1 MQETNTVEIKKQIED
16 RTFRRYVLSV
26 NSGQEDLVL
35 ENLKERVVR
44 QWLQEDVIELLNPKV
59 NEVSVSKKW
68 EKVIKQKR
76 LYPGYLFFK
85 SRMNDK
91 IWYVI
96 RNTPWVRLIV
106 WADTHPVPL
115 TDDEFNK
122 MMQQVQ
128 ASEDSLDVRVPFKKG
143 DLVLIKSWDLKG
155 TKWTVLSVDSE
166 KWLITV
172 SVEWLGQLTPTTVC
186 LNGYCGNCSIVLSS
200 KIPNHDRKQK
210 SNYVF
215 IDSLISQLIDSLF
228 VNLYEEGYVV

>member
-26 NSGQEDLVL
+26 NSGQEELVL
-35 ENLKERVVR
+35 ENLKERVAR
-44 QWLQEDVIELLNPKV
+44 QWLQEDVVELLNPKV

-85 SRMNDK
+85 SKMNDK
-91 IWYVI
+91 TWYVI
-96 RNTPWVRLIV
+96 RNTPGVRLIV

-128 ASEDSLDVRVPFKKG
+128 ASEDSLDIKVPFKKG

-166 KWLITV
+166 KWLVTV
-172 SVEWLGQLTPTTVC
+172 SVEWLGQLTPTTVWMDTVE
-186 LNGYCGNCSIVLSS
+186 IA
-200 KIPNHDRKQK
+200 Q
-210 SNYVF
+210 
-215 IDSLISQLIDSLF
+215 
-228 VNLYEEGYVV
+228 

>member
-26 NSGQEDLVL
+26 NSGQEELVL
-35 ENLKERVVR
+35 ENLKERVAR
-44 QWLQEDVIELLNPKV
+44 QWLQEDVIELLKPKV
-59 NEVSVSKKW
+59 SEVSVSRKW

-128 ASEDSLDVRVPFKKG
+128 ASEDSLDIKVPFKKW
-143 DLVLIKSWDLKG
+143 DLVLIKSWDLKW
-155 TKWTVLSVDSE
+155 TKWTILSVDSE
-166 KWLITV
+166 KWFVTV
-172 SVEWLGQLTPTTVC
+172 RVERLGQLTPTTVWMDTVE
-186 LNGYCGNCSIVLSS
+186 IA
-200 KIPNHDRKQK
+200 Q
-210 SNYVF
+210 
-215 IDSLISQLIDSLF
+215 
-228 VNLYEEGYVV
+228 

>member
-44 QWLQEDVIELLNPKV
+44 QGLQEDVIELLNPKV

-128 ASEDSLDVRVPFKKG
+128 ASEDSLDVKVPFKKG
-143 DLVLIKSWDLKG
+143 DLVLIKSWDLKW

-172 SVEWLGQLTPTTVC
+172 SVEWLGQLTPTTVWMDTVE
-186 LNGYCGNCSIVLSS
+186 IA
-200 KIPNHDRKQK
+200 Q
-210 SNYVF
+210 
-215 IDSLISQLIDSLF
+215 
-228 VNLYEEGYVV
+228 

>member
-26 NSGQEDLVL
+26 NSWQEELVL
-35 ENLKERVVR
+35 ENLKERVAR

-59 NEVSVSKKW
+59 SEVSVSKKW

-76 LYPGYLFFK
+76 LYPWYLFFK

-96 RNTPWVRLIV
+96 RNTPGVRLIV

-115 TDDEFNK
+115 TDEEFNK
-122 MMQQVQ
+122 MMEQVH
-128 ASEDSLDVRVPFKKG
+128 ASEDASDIKVPFKKW
-143 DLVLIKSWDLKG
+143 DLVLIKSWDLKW
-155 TKWTVLSVDSE
+155 TKWSVISIDSD

-172 SVEWLGQLTPTTVC
+172 SVEWLWQLTPTTVW
-186 LNGYCGNCSIVLSS
+186 
-200 KIPNHDRKQK
+200 
-210 SNYVF
+210 
-215 IDSLISQLIDSLF
+215 IDTVEIAQ
-228 VNLYEEGYVV
+228 

>member
-26 NSGQEDLVL
+26 NSGQEELVL
-35 ENLKERVVR
+35 ENLKERVAR

-59 NEVSVSKKW
+59 SEVSVSRKW

-128 ASEDSLDVRVPFKKG
+128 ASEDSLDIKVPFKKW
-143 DLVLIKSWDLKG
+143 DLVLIKSWDLKW
-155 TKWTVLSVDSE
+155 TKWTILSVDSE
-166 KWLITV
+166 KWFVTV
-172 SVEWLGQLTPTTVC
+172 SVERLGQLTPTTVWMDTVE
-186 LNGYCGNCSIVLSS
+186 IA
-200 KIPNHDRKQK
+200 Q
-210 SNYVF
+210 
-215 IDSLISQLIDSLF
+215 
-228 VNLYEEGYVV
+228 

>member
-35 ENLKERVVR
+35 ENLKERVIR
-44 QWLQEDVIELLNPKV
+44 QWLQEDVIEILNPKI

-115 TDDEFNK
+115 TDEEFNQ
-122 MMQQVQ
+122 MMQQVK
-128 ASEDSLDVRVPFKKG
+128 ASEDSFDVKVPFKKW
-143 DLVLIKSWDLKG
+143 DLVRIKSGEL
-155 TKWTVLSVDSE
+155 KWTEWKIISVDSE
-166 KWLITV
+166 KWLVTIST
-172 SVEWLGQLTPTTVC
+172 ELLGQLTPMTVWMDTVE
-186 LNGYCGNCSIVLSS
+186 IA
-200 KIPNHDRKQK
+200 Q
-210 SNYVF
+210 
-215 IDSLISQLIDSLF
+215 
-228 VNLYEEGYVV
+228 

>member
-35 ENLKERVVR
+35 ENLKERVIR
-44 QWLQEDVIELLNPKV
+44 QWLQEDVIEILNPKV
-59 NEVSVSKKW
+59 NEVSVKKW

-96 RNTPWVRLIV
+96 RNTPGVRLIV

-115 TDDEFNK
+115 TDEEFNQ
-122 MMQQVQ
+122 MMQQIK
-128 ASEDSLDVRVPFKKG
+128 ASEETSDIKVPFKKW
-143 DLVLIKSWDLKG
+143 DLVKIKSWDFKDM
-155 TKWTVLSVDSE
+155 KWNVKSIDPE

-172 SVEWLGQLTPTTVC
+172 NVEWLGQIAPTTVW
-186 LNGYCGNCSIVLSS
+186 
-200 KIPNHDRKQK
+200 
-210 SNYVF
+210 
-215 IDSLISQLIDSLF
+215 IDTVEIAQ
-228 VNLYEEGYVV
+228 

>member
-35 ENLKERVVR
+35 ENLKERVIR
-44 QWLQEDVIELLNPKV
+44 QWLQEDVVELLNPKV

-96 RNTPWVRLIV
+96 RNTPGVRLIV

-115 TDDEFNK
+115 TDDEFNQ
-122 MMQQVQ
+122 MMQQVK
-128 ASEDSLDVRVPFKKG
+128 ASEDSSDIKVPFKKW
-143 DLVLIKSWDLKG
+143 DLVRIKSGEL
-155 TKWTVLSVDSE
+155 KWTEWKIISVDSE
-166 KWLITV
+166 KWLVTIST
-172 SVEWLGQLTPTTVC
+172 ELLGQLTPMTVWMDTVE
-186 LNGYCGNCSIVLSS
+186 IA
-200 KIPNHDRKQK
+200 Q
-210 SNYVF
+210 
-215 IDSLISQLIDSLF
+215 
-228 VNLYEEGYVV
+228 

>member
-26 NSGQEDLVL
+26 NSGQEELVL
-35 ENLKERVVR
+35 ENLKERVAR
-44 QWLQEDVIELLNPKV
+44 QWLQEDVVELLNPKV

-96 RNTPWVRLIV
+96 RNTPGVRLIV

-128 ASEDSLDVRVPFKKG
+128 ASEDSLDIKVPFKKG

-166 KWLITV
+166 KWLVTV
-172 SVEWLGQLTPTTVC
+172 SVEWLGQLTPTTVWMDTVE
-186 LNGYCGNCSIVLSS
+186 IA
-200 KIPNHDRKQK
+200 Q
-210 SNYVF
+210 
-215 IDSLISQLIDSLF
+215 
-228 VNLYEEGYVV
+228 

>member
-44 QWLQEDVIELLNPKV
+44 QWLQEDVVEILNPKV

-96 RNTPWVRLIV
+96 RNTPGVRLIV

-143 DLVLIKSWDLKG
+143 DLVLIKSWDLKW
-155 TKWTVLSVDSE
+155 TKWTVISVDSD
-166 KWLITV
+166 KGLVTV
-172 SVEWLGQLTPTTVC
+172 SVEWLGQLTPTTVWMDTVE
-186 LNGYCGNCSIVLSS
+186 IA
-200 KIPNHDRKQK
+200 Q
-210 SNYVF
+210 
-215 IDSLISQLIDSLF
+215 
-228 VNLYEEGYVV
+228 

>member
-128 ASEDSLDVRVPFKKG
+128 ASEDSSDIKVPLKKG
-143 DLVLIKSWDLKG
+143 DLVLIKSWDLKW
-155 TKWTVLSVDSE
+155 TKWTILSVDSE
-166 KWLITV
+166 KGLVTV
-172 SVEWLGQLTPTTVC
+172 SVEWLGQLTPTTVWMDTVE
-186 LNGYCGNCSIVLSS
+186 IA
-200 KIPNHDRKQK
+200 Q
-210 SNYVF
+210 
-215 IDSLISQLIDSLF
+215 
-228 VNLYEEGYVV
+228 

>member
-35 ENLKERVVR
+35 ENLKERVIR

-91 IWYVI
+91 IRYVI

-128 ASEDSLDVRVPFKKG
+128 ASEDSLDVKVPFKKG
-143 DLVLIKSWDLKG
+143 DLVLIKSGDLKG

-172 SVEWLGQLTPTTVC
+172 SVEWLGQLTPTTVWMDTVE
-186 LNGYCGNCSIVLSS
+186 IA
-200 KIPNHDRKQK
+200 Q
-210 SNYVF
+210 
-215 IDSLISQLIDSLF
+215 
-228 VNLYEEGYVV
+228 

>member
-44 QWLQEDVIELLNPKV
+44 QWLQEDVIELLNPKI

-128 ASEDSLDVRVPFKKG
+128 ASEDSLDIKVPFKKW
-143 DLVLIKSWDLKG
+143 DLVLIKSWDLKW

-166 KWLITV
+166 KWLVTV
-172 SVEWLGQLTPTTVC
+172 SVEWLGQIAPTTVW
-186 LNGYCGNCSIVLSS
+186 
-200 KIPNHDRKQK
+200 
-210 SNYVF
+210 
-215 IDSLISQLIDSLF
+215 IDTVEIAQ
-228 VNLYEEGYVV
+228 

>member
-35 ENLKERVVR
+35 ENLKERVIR
-44 QWLQEDVIELLNPKV
+44 QWLKEDVIELLNPKV

-115 TDDEFNK
+115 TDDEFNQ

-128 ASEDSLDVRVPFKKG
+128 ASEDSLDIKVPFKKG
-143 DLVLIKSWDLKG
+143 DLVLIKSWDLKW
-155 TKWTVLSVDSE
+155 TKWTVISVDSE
-166 KWLITV
+166 KWLVTV
-172 SVEWLGQLTPTTVC
+172 SVEWLGQLTPTTVWMDTVE
-186 LNGYCGNCSIVLSS
+186 IA
-200 KIPNHDRKQK
+200 Q
-210 SNYVF
+210 
-215 IDSLISQLIDSLF
+215 
-228 VNLYEEGYVV
+228 

>member
-35 ENLKERVVR
+35 ENLKERVIR

-59 NEVSVSKKW
+59 NEISVSKKW
-68 EKVIKQKR
+68 EKVVKQKR

-96 RNTPWVRLIV
+96 RNTPGVRLIV

-115 TDDEFNK
+115 TDEEFNQ
-122 MMQQVQ
+122 MMEQIKV
-128 ASEDSLDVRVPFKKG
+128 SEDSLDIKVPFKKW
-143 DLVLIKSWDLKG
+143 DLVLIKSGDLKW
-155 TKWTVLSVDSE
+155 TKWSVISVDSD
-166 KWLITV
+166 KWLITI
-172 SVEWLGQLTPTTVC
+172 SYEILGQLAPTTVPMNSVE
-186 LNGYCGNCSIVLSS
+186 LA
-200 KIPNHDRKQK
+200 Q
-210 SNYVF
+210 
-215 IDSLISQLIDSLF
+215 
-228 VNLYEEGYVV
+228 

>member
-16 RTFRRYVLSV
+16 RTFKRYVLSV
-26 NSGQEDLVL
+26 NSGQEELVL
-35 ENLKERVVR
+35 ENLKERVIR

-59 NEVSVSKKW
+59 NEVSVNKKW

-122 MMQQVQ
+122 MMQQVY
-128 ASEDSLDVRVPFKKG
+128 ASEESLDVKVPFKKG
-143 DLVLIKSWDLKG
+143 DLVLIKSGDLKW
-155 TKWTVLSVDSE
+155 TKWTVISVDSE
-166 KWLITV
+166 KWLVTV
-172 SVEWLGQLTPTTVC
+172 SVEWLGQLTPTTVWMDTVE
-186 LNGYCGNCSIVLSS
+186 IA
-200 KIPNHDRKQK
+200 Q
-210 SNYVF
+210 
-215 IDSLISQLIDSLF
+215 
-228 VNLYEEGYVV
+228 

>member
-44 QWLQEDVIELLNPKV
+44 QWLQEDVIELLNPKI
-59 NEVSVSKKW
+59 NEISMNKKW
-68 EKVIKQKR
+68 EKIVKQKR

-122 MMQQVQ
+122 MMQQVK
-128 ASEDSLDVRVPFKKG
+128 ASEDSLDVKVPFKKW
-143 DLVLIKSWDLKG
+143 DFVKIKTWEL
-155 TKWTVLSVDSE
+155 KWTEWKIISVDLE
-166 KWLITV
+166 KWLVTV
-172 SVEWLGQLTPTTVC
+172 STELLGQLTPMTVWMDTVE
-186 LNGYCGNCSIVLSS
+186 IA
-200 KIPNHDRKQK
+200 Q
-210 SNYVF
+210 
-215 IDSLISQLIDSLF
+215 
-228 VNLYEEGYVV
+228 

>member
-26 NSGQEDLVL
+26 NSGQEELVL
-35 ENLKERVVR
+35 ENLKERVAR
-44 QWLQEDVIELLNPKV
+44 QWLQEDVIEILNPKV
-59 NEVSVSKKW
+59 NEVSVNKKW

-115 TDDEFNK
+115 TDEEFNQ
-122 MMQQVQ
+122 MMQQVK
-128 ASEDSLDVRVPFKKG
+128 ASEDSLDIKVPFKKW
-143 DLVLIKSWDLKG
+143 DLVKIKSWDFKDMKSGDLKG

-166 KWLITV
+166 KWLVTV
-172 SVEWLGQLTPTTVC
+172 SVEWLWQLTPTTVWMDTVE
-186 LNGYCGNCSIVLSS
+186 IA
-200 KIPNHDRKQK
+200 Q
-210 SNYVF
+210 
-215 IDSLISQLIDSLF
+215 
-228 VNLYEEGYVV
+228 

>member
-16 RTFRRYVLSV
+16 RTLRRYVLSV

-35 ENLKERVVR
+35 ENLKERVIR
-44 QWLQEDVIELLNPKV
+44 QGLQEDVVEILNPKI

-68 EKVIKQKR
+68 EKVVKQKR

-115 TDDEFNK
+115 TDDEFNQ
-122 MMQQVQ
+122 MMQQVR
-128 ASEDSLDVRVPFKKG
+128 ASEDSLDVKVPFKKW
-143 DLVLIKSWDLKG
+143 DLVKIKSGEL
-155 TKWTVLSVDSE
+155 KWTEWKIISIDSE
-166 KWLITV
+166 KWLVTIST
-172 SVEWLGQLTPTTVC
+172 ELLGQLTPMTVWMDTVE
-186 LNGYCGNCSIVLSS
+186 IA
-200 KIPNHDRKQK
+200 Q
-210 SNYVF
+210 
-215 IDSLISQLIDSLF
+215 
-228 VNLYEEGYVV
+228 

>member
-26 NSGQEDLVL
+26 NSGQEELVL
-35 ENLKERVVR
+35 ENLKERVAR

-115 TDDEFNK
+115 TDEEFNK

-128 ASEDSLDVRVPFKKG
+128 ASEDSLDIKVPFKKG
-143 DLVLIKSWDLKG
+143 DLVLIKSWDLKW
-155 TKWTVLSVDSE
+155 TKWTILSIDSE
-166 KWLITV
+166 KWLVTV
-172 SVEWLGQLTPTTVC
+172 SVEWLGQLTPTTV
-186 LNGYCGNCSIVLSS
+186 GMDTVEIA
-200 KIPNHDRKQK
+200 Q
-210 SNYVF
+210 
-215 IDSLISQLIDSLF
+215 
-228 VNLYEEGYVV
+228 

>member
-35 ENLKERVVR
+35 ENLKERVIR
-44 QWLQEDVIELLNPKV
+44 QWLQEDVIELLNPKI

-128 ASEDSLDVRVPFKKG
+128 TSEDSLDVKVPFKKG
-143 DLVLIKSWDLKG
+143 DLVLIKSWDLKW

-172 SVEWLGQLTPTTVC
+172 SVERLGQLTPTTVWMDTVE
-186 LNGYCGNCSIVLSS
+186 IA
-200 KIPNHDRKQK
+200 Q
-210 SNYVF
+210 
-215 IDSLISQLIDSLF
+215 
-228 VNLYEEGYVV
+228 

>member
-26 NSGQEDLVL
+26 NSGQEELVL
-35 ENLKERVVR
+35 ENLKERVAR

-172 SVEWLGQLTPTTVC
+172 SVEWLGQLTPTTVWMDTVE
-186 LNGYCGNCSIVLSS
+186 IA
-200 KIPNHDRKQK
+200 Q
-210 SNYVF
+210 
-215 IDSLISQLIDSLF
+215 
-228 VNLYEEGYVV
+228 

>member
-1 MQETNTVEIKKQIED
+1 MQETNTVEIKRQIED

-35 ENLKERVVR
+35 ENLKERVIR
-44 QWLQEDVIELLNPKV
+44 QWLQEDVIELLNPKI
-59 NEVSVSKKW
+59 NEISMNKKW
-68 EKVIKQKR
+68 EKIIKQKR

-122 MMQQVQ
+122 MMEQVK
-128 ASEDSLDVRVPFKKG
+128 ASEESLDVKVPFKKW
-143 DLVLIKSWDLKG
+143 DFVRIKTWEL
-155 TKWTVLSVDSE
+155 KWTEWKIISIDSE
-166 KWLITV
+166 KWLVTI
-172 SVEWLGQLTPTTVC
+172 SAELMGQLTPMTVWMDAVE
-186 LNGYCGNCSIVLSS
+186 IA
-200 KIPNHDRKQK
+200 Q
-210 SNYVF
+210 
-215 IDSLISQLIDSLF
+215 
-228 VNLYEEGYVV
+228 

>member
-26 NSGQEDLVL
+26 NSGQEELVL
-35 ENLKERVVR
+35 ENLKERVAR

-128 ASEDSLDVRVPFKKG
+128 ASEDSLDIKVPFKKG

-155 TKWTVLSVDSE
+155 TKWTVISVDSE
-166 KWLITV
+166 KGLVTV
-172 SVEWLGQLTPTTVC
+172 SVEWLGQLTPTTVWMDTVE
-186 LNGYCGNCSIVLSS
+186 IA
-200 KIPNHDRKQK
+200 Q
-210 SNYVF
+210 
-215 IDSLISQLIDSLF
+215 
-228 VNLYEEGYVV
+228 

>member
-35 ENLKERVVR
+35 ENLKERVIR
-44 QWLQEDVIELLNPKV
+44 QWLKEDVIELLNPKV

-122 MMQQVQ
+122 MMEQVK
-128 ASEDSLDVRVPFKKG
+128 ASEESLDVKVPFKKW
-143 DLVLIKSWDLKG
+143 DFVRIKTWEL
-155 TKWTVLSVDSE
+155 KWTEWKIISIDSE
-166 KWLITV
+166 KWLVTI
-172 SVEWLGQLTPTTVC
+172 SAELMGQLTPMTVWMDTVE
-186 LNGYCGNCSIVLSS
+186 IA
-200 KIPNHDRKQK
+200 Q
-210 SNYVF
+210 
-215 IDSLISQLIDSLF
+215 
-228 VNLYEEGYVV
+228 

>member
-35 ENLKERVVR
+35 ENLKERVIR

-115 TDDEFNK
+115 TYDEFNQ

-128 ASEDSLDVRVPFKKG
+128 ASEDSLDIKVPFKKG
-143 DLVLIKSWDLKG
+143 DLVLIKSWDLKW
-155 TKWTVLSVDSE
+155 TKWTVISVDSE
-166 KWLITV
+166 KWLVTV
-172 SVEWLGQLTPTTVC
+172 SVEWLGQLTPTTVWMDTVE
-186 LNGYCGNCSIVLSS
+186 IA
-200 KIPNHDRKQK
+200 Q
-210 SNYVF
+210 
-215 IDSLISQLIDSLF
+215 
-228 VNLYEEGYVV
+228 

>member
-1 MQETNTVEIKKQIED
+1 
-16 RTFRRYVLSV
+16 
-26 NSGQEDLVL
+26 
-35 ENLKERVVR
+35 
-44 QWLQEDVIELLNPKV
+44 
-59 NEVSVSKKW
+59 VSKKW

-166 KWLITV
+166 KWLVTV
-172 SVEWLGQLTPTTVC
+172 SVEWLGQLTPTTVWMDTVE
-186 LNGYCGNCSIVLSS
+186 IA
-200 KIPNHDRKQK
+200 Q
-210 SNYVF
+210 
-215 IDSLISQLIDSLF
+215 
-228 VNLYEEGYVV
+228 